1 MNKHLPGLRLAGA
14 ALLVTL
20 SVSSVGCYS
29 AAYPPS
35 YQGAPAYTD
44 AKGYQV
50 PGPQQPAPPPDG
62 YGYRSGVDP
71 GLVVAGVAA
80 AGLLGY
86 AIGHNHHSYYGPGY
100 YYGPV
105 PYGYGYGYRGGY
117 YRGPYHRHW

>member
-1 MNKHLPGLRLAGA
+1 MNKHLPGLRVAGA

-20 SVSSVGCYS
+20 SASSVGCYS

-35 YQGAPAYTD
+35 YQPASSYTD
-44 AKGYQV
+44 AKGYEV
-50 PGPQQPAPPPDG
+50 PGPQQPAPAPNG

-71 GLVVAGVAA
+71 GWAIAGAAA

-86 AIGHNHHSYYGPGY
+86 AIGHNHHSYGPGY

-105 PYGYGYGYRGGY
+105 PYGYGYGYGYRGGY
-117 YRGPYHRHW
+117 GRHWHH